1 MGRII
6 HSIRDY
12 YIAPLA
18 PALAFRTHLTFRT
31 LNSRTQLVYQ
41 TTVFLWRSSIT
52 LGLPPLPGRLLSLLA
67 IVQGVILTTLAFES
81 AVGIFGF
88 DHEGASFAFM
98 FLLIRV
104 EGICGG
110 LT

>member
-1 MGRII
+1 M
-6 HSIRDY
+6 
-12 YIAPLA
+12 
-18 PALAFRTHLTFRT
+18 
-31 LNSRTQLVYQ
+31 
-41 TTVFLWRSSIT
+41 
-52 LGLPPLPGRLLSLLA
+52 LA
-67 IVQGVILTTLAFES
+67 IVQGVILSTLAFES

>member
-1 MGRII
+1 M
-6 HSIRDY
+6 
-12 YIAPLA
+12 
-18 PALAFRTHLTFRT
+18 
-31 LNSRTQLVYQ
+31 YQ
-41 TTVFLWRSSIT
+41 TTVFLSRSSIT

-67 IVQGVILTTLAFES
+67 IVQGAIFTTLAFES

-88 DHEGASFAFM
+88 DHESASFAFM

>member
-1 MGRII
+1 MNLGL
-6 HSIRDY
+6 HFSSN
-12 YIAPLA
+12 IA
-18 PALAFRTHLTFRT
+18 
-31 LNSRTQLVYQ
+31 SREKVT
-41 TTVFLWRSSIT
+41 SSQC
-52 LGLPPLPGRLLSLLA
+52 GLPPLSGRLLSLLA
-67 IVQGVILTTLAFES
+67 IVQGVILSTLAFES

>member
-6 HSIRDY
+6 YSIRDY
-12 YIAPLA
+12 YVAPLA
-18 PALAFRTHLTFRT
+18 PALAFSTHLTFRT
-31 LNSRTQLVYQ
+31 LNLRTQLMYQ
-41 TTVFLWRSSIT
+41 MTVFLWRSSIT
-52 LGLPPLPGRLLSLLA
+52 LVLPPLSGRLLSLLA
-67 IVQGVILTTLAFES
+67 IVQGVILATLAFE
-81 AVGIFGF
+81 
-88 DHEGASFAFM
+88 DEEGASFAFM